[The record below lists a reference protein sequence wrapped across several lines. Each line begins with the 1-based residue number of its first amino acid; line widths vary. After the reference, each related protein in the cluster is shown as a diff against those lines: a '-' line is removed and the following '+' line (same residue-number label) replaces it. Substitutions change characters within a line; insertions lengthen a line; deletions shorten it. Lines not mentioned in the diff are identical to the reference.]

1 MKNVILNIDFAAA
14 LLINLPIGSEIR
26 EELAKAIE
34 YAQNPKIDILD
45 FAGKLNR
52 PIAVF
57 DAETTGTNAS
67 TDRIVSLSYTI
78 IHPDG
83 DLAKADYLINPGIP
97 IPEGASAIHK
107 IYDDDVRH
115 LPSFKDEHLFIFDD
129 LSNCDLLTF
138 NGNRFDI
145 PLLSEEFSRCGLAWP
160 DPDQKRIDAS
170 QLYRIKNKRSLED
183 AFFQYIGIPMDG
195 AHDAQNDVS
204 ATLELMLALLKQHD
218 DLAAMNLD
226 ELHVASME
234 NPNQVDFA
242 GKLAL
247 DENGDYIFTFG
258 KNKGKKVLDD
268 VGYAAWMR
276 DADFPA
282 ETKKQLERILDKG
295 KAFAQPE
302 EIPDD
307 LPF

>member
-1 MKNVILNIDFAAA
+1 MKKVIIDLDFAEHLYSHVDDPE
-14 LLINLPIGSEIR
+14 LL
-26 EELAKAIE
+26 KAIE
-34 YAQNPKIDILD
+34 AAKNPMITLMDL
-45 FAGKLNR
+45 AAKLNR
-52 PIAVF
+52 PLAVF

-67 TDRIVSLSYTI
+67 TDRIVSLDYTI

-83 DLAKADYLINPGIP
+83 DVGSAKYLLNPGMP
-97 IPEGASAIHK
+97 IPEGASAVHGIK
-107 IYDDDVRH
+107 DEDVQFS
-115 LPSFKDEHLFIFDD
+115 PKFKDEADCIFED

-145 PLLSEEFSRCGLAWP
+145 PLLSEEFNRVGMAWP
-160 DPDQKRIDAS
+160 DPEQKRIDAS
-170 QLYRIKNKRSLED
+170 QLYRMKNKRSLSD
-183 AFFQYIGIPMDG
+183 AYLQYIGIPFDG
-195 AHDAQNDVS
+195 AHDSGKDVE
-204 ATLELMLALLKQHD
+204 ATLDLVCALLKQHD

-242 GKLAL
+242 GKIYKKDDEYYYAFGKHKDKRIL
-247 DENGDYIFTFG
+247 DE
-258 KNKGKKVLDD
+258 KA
-268 VGYAAWMR
+268 YAAWMR

-282 ETKKQLERILDKG
+282 ETKKQLERILEKG
-295 KAFAQPE
+295 KAFE